1 MRERTCYVIAQHPV
15 NETMR
20 RSPANHCEI
29 SMLANIRRVVP
40 SCQRDPFR
48 SRRGMRRR
56 FGVLAAVR
64 SRRTSDIFRS
74 LRGYGLRRR
83 GARTEGCFATS
94 GCHGEDWRDFCS
106 RYLRMSGS
114 QADKII
120 HLWEEFGEGFF
131 KVAQLTRI
139 SPQTYRAIAPAV
151 REEALHLNGEVIELR
166 VENSR
171 QLAEAVARHRRAKK
185 PACRTEAYI
194 RPGGNRGPVRGD
206 RRRVA
211 RNCFHGPHRR
221 RLGALQ
227 GRRFPR
233 VERAELPAVGL
244 RHRVAGERPAKRR
257 ATRLQE
263 PAGDDRH
270 WRYLKPVQR
279 RRCPGCGYGPV
290 GRHGPP
296 SGRGVSQDPFPRA
309 GCLRTQSRGSAN
321 RGLLR

>member
-1 MRERTCYVIAQHPV
+1 
-15 NETMR
+15 
-20 RSPANHCEI
+20 
-29 SMLANIRRVVP
+29 
-40 SCQRDPFR
+40 
-48 SRRGMRRR
+48 MRRR

-64 SRRTSDIFRS
+64 SRQLQIFSDP
-74 LRGYGLRRR
+74 L
-83 GARTEGCFATS
+83 GAMDLGGAGREREGCFATS

-194 RPGGNRGPVRGD
+194 RLAGIED
-206 RRRVA
+206 Q
-211 RNCFHGPHRR
+211 C
-221 RLGALQ
+221 
-227 GRRFPR
+227 
-233 VERAELPAVGL
+233 VEIVAELREIAFMD
-244 RHRVAGERPAKRR
+244 R
-257 ATRLQE
+257 T
-263 PAGDDRH
+263 GDDWVLFKAVVSRASSA
-270 WRYLKPVQR
+270 LN
-279 RRCPGCGYGPV
+279 CLLLDYGI
-290 GRHGPP
+290 G
-296 SGRGVSQDPFPRA
+296 
-309 GCLRTQSRGSAN
+309 
-321 RGLLR
+321 